1 MLSPQRD
8 FQWELLFF
16 LSPQQDD
23 LTAEDEMTLPM
34 ISALS
39 ECQVRGC
46 ELIFELCSE
55 GSRACHQGC
64 LQIVDPPGDDMHEE
78 VLVGGGRLVV
88 HIRTSI
94 CCVCCQRRLRLFGA
108 GLRSGRLGGLDFA
121 RPALPTP
128 CSAAPSGEL
137 AVFAPALA
145 SPRFSSLLIAHVASV
160 VRPRSA
166 GSGARGSHPCED

>member
-1 MLSPQRD
+1 MRPQRD
-8 FQWELLFF
+8 LQWKLLCL

-39 ECQVRGC
+39 QCQVRGC
-46 ELIFELCSE
+46 ELIFELCPE
-55 GSRACHQGC
+55 GSRACHQSC

-78 VLVGGGRLVV
+78 VLVGGERLVV

-121 RPALPTP
+121 RPARPTL

-137 AVFAPALA
+137 AVFAPAPA
-145 SPRFSSLLIAHVASV
+145 SPCFSSLLIAHVASV

-166 GSGARGSHPCED
+166 GSGARGPHPCKD